1 MKLKRSVAFAA
12 AFSAS
17 TIMATAAF
25 AQTEVQWWHA
35 MGGALGEKLN
45 KIADDFNATQSDY
58 KITPVYKGNYTETL
72 TAAIAAFRAREN
84 PAIVQVFEVGTA
96 TMMAAEGA
104 IYPVYELMADAGEP
118 FDPADYLAS
127 VTGYYTDTE
136 GNMLSM
142 PFNSSTPVLYYN
154 KDIFKKAGLDPNS
167 PPTTWPAL
175 AETAKTI
182 IDSGAATCGFTTG
195 WQSWVQLENFSALH
209 NVSFATKANGFGG
222 FDTELAFNSP
232 LHVTHIQSLAD
243 WKKDGLFK
251 YAGRRSD
258 SAPLFYSSECAMY
271 MNSSA
276 AYAGVNANAKDFEF
290 GVGMLPYWPKEE
302 DAQLIA
308 IQEELQSH
316 ISAIADDITSRLPSA
331 EEYLTLAGEIR
342 GLRAAMASVQSA
354 QGVPQNSIIG
364 GATLWVLQGRPED
377 EYKGV
382 AKFFSYLAS
391 PEVQAWWHQQTG
403 YLPITLAAFELSEK
417 QGFYDENP
425 GTDTSIKQMTLNP
438 PTENSKGLRLGNFV
452 QIRDVINEELETVW
466 SGEKTAKEALDRA
479 VARGNDLL
487 REFEAAN

>member
-17 TIMATAAF
+17 TILATAAF

-45 KIADDFNATQSDY
+45 KIADDFNTTQSDY

-118 FDPADYLAS
+118 FDPDDYLAS
-127 VTGYYTDTE
+127 VTGYYTDTD

-154 KDIFKKAGLDPNS
+154 KDIFKKAGLDPEA
-167 PPTTWPAL
+167 PPQTWPEL
-175 AETAKTI
+175 AEAAKTI

-209 NVSFATKANGFGG
+209 DASFASKANGFGG

-232 LHVTHIQSLAD
+232 LHVTHVQSLAD
-243 WKKDGLFK
+243 WKKDGVFK
-251 YAGRRSD
+251 YGGRRSD
-258 SAPLFYSSECAMY
+258 SAPLFYSGECAMY

-276 AYAGVNANAKDFEF
+276 AYAGVSANAKDFEF
-290 GVGMLPYWPKEE
+290 GVGMLPYWPQV
-302 DAQLIA
+302 DGA
-308 IQEELQSH
+308 
-316 ISAIADDITSRLPSA
+316 
-331 EEYLTLAGEIR
+331 
-342 GLRAAMASVQSA
+342 
-354 QGVPQNSIIG
+354 PQNSIIG

-382 AKFFSYLAS
+382 AKFFSYLSS
-391 PEVQAWWHQQTG
+391 PEVQAWWHQATG
-403 YLPITLAAFELSEK
+403 YLPITSASYELSK
-417 QGFYDENP
+417 TQGFYDENP

-452 QIRDVINEELETVW
+452 QIRDIINEELETVW
-466 SGEKTAKEALDRA
+466 AGEKTAKEALDRA

>member
-127 VTGYYTDTE
+127 VTGYYTDTD

-154 KDIFKKAGLDPNS
+154 KDVFKKAGLDPEA
-167 PPTTWPAL
+167 PPQTWPEL
-175 AETAKTI
+175 AEAAKTI

-209 NVSFATKANGFGG
+209 DASFASKANGFGG

-232 LHVTHIQSLAD
+232 LHVTHVQSLAD
-243 WKKDGLFK
+243 WKKDGVFK
-251 YAGRRSD
+251 YGGRRSD
-258 SAPLFYSSECAMY
+258 SAPLFYSGECAMY

-276 AYAGVNANAKDFEF
+276 AYAGVSANAKDFEF
-290 GVGMLPYWPKEE
+290 GVGMLPYWPQV
-302 DAQLIA
+302 DGA
-308 IQEELQSH
+308 
-316 ISAIADDITSRLPSA
+316 
-331 EEYLTLAGEIR
+331 
-342 GLRAAMASVQSA
+342 
-354 QGVPQNSIIG
+354 PQNSIIG

-382 AKFFSYLAS
+382 AKFFSYLSS
-391 PEVQAWWHQQTG
+391 PEVQAWWHQATG
-403 YLPITLAAFELSEK
+403 YLPITSASYELSKK

-452 QIRDVINEELETVW
+452 QIRDIINEELETVW
-466 SGEKTAKEALDRA
+466 AGEKTAKEALDRA

>member
-118 FDPADYLAS
+118 FDPDDYLAS

-154 KDIFKKAGLDPNS
+154 KDVFKKAGLDPEA
-167 PPTTWPAL
+167 PPQTWPEL
-175 AETAKTI
+175 AEAAKAI

-209 NVSFATKANGFGG
+209 DASFASKANGFGG

-232 LHVTHIQSLAD
+232 LHVTHVQSLAD
-243 WKKDGLFK
+243 WKKDGVFK
-251 YAGRRSD
+251 YGGRRSD
-258 SAPLFYSSECAMY
+258 SAPLFYSGECAMY

-276 AYAGVNANAKDFEF
+276 AYAGVSANAKDFEF
-290 GVGMLPYWPKEE
+290 GVGMLPYWPQV
-302 DAQLIA
+302 DGA
-308 IQEELQSH
+308 
-316 ISAIADDITSRLPSA
+316 
-331 EEYLTLAGEIR
+331 
-342 GLRAAMASVQSA
+342 
-354 QGVPQNSIIG
+354 PQNSIIG

-382 AKFFSYLAS
+382 AKFFSYLSS
-391 PEVQAWWHQQTG
+391 PEVQAWWHQATG
-403 YLPITLAAFELSEK
+403 YLPITSASYELSKK

-438 PTENSKGLRLGNFV
+438 PTDNSKGLRLGNFV
-452 QIRDVINEELETVW
+452 QIRDIINEELETVW
-466 SGEKTAKEALDRA
+466 AGEKTAKEALDRA

>member
-17 TIMATAAF
+17 TVLATAAF

-45 KIADDFNATQSDY
+45 KIADDFNASQSDY

-72 TAAIAAFRAREN
+72 TAAIAAFRAKEN

-96 TMMAAEGA
+96 TMMAAQGA

-118 FDPADYLAS
+118 FDPDDYLAS

-154 KDIFKKAGLDPNS
+154 KDIFKKAGLDPEA
-167 PPTTWPAL
+167 PPETWPEL
-175 AETAKTI
+175 ADMAQTI
-182 IDSGAATCGFTTG
+182 IDSDAATCGFTTG

-209 NVSFATKANGFGG
+209 NVGFASKANGFGG

-232 LHVTHIQSLAD
+232 LHVTHVQALAD
-243 WKKDGLFK
+243 WKNDGVFK
-251 YAGRRSD
+251 YGGRRSD
-258 SAPLFYSSECAMY
+258 SAPLFYSGECAMY

-276 AYAGVNANAKDFEF
+276 AYAGVTANAKDFEF
-290 GVGMLPYWPKEE
+290 GVGMLPYWP
-302 DAQLIA
+302 Q
-308 IQEELQSH
+308 
-316 ISAIADDITSRLPSA
+316 
-331 EEYLTLAGEIR
+331 
-342 GLRAAMASVQSA
+342 VN
-354 QGVPQNSIIG
+354 GVPQNSIIG
-364 GATLWVLQGRPED
+364 GATLWVLRGRPDD

-382 AKFFSYLAS
+382 AKFFSYLSS

>member
-118 FDPADYLAS
+118 FDPDDYLAS

-154 KDIFKKAGLDPNS
+154 KDVFKKAGLDPEA
-167 PPTTWPAL
+167 PPQTWPEL
-175 AETAKTI
+175 AETAKKI

-209 NVSFATKANGFGG
+209 DASFASKANGFGG

-232 LHVTHIQSLAD
+232 LHVTHVQSLAD
-243 WKKDGLFK
+243 WKKDGVFK
-251 YAGRRSD
+251 YGGRRSD
-258 SAPLFYSSECAMY
+258 SAPLFYSGECAMY

-276 AYAGVNANAKDFEF
+276 AYAGVSANAKDFEF
-290 GVGMLPYWPKEE
+290 GVGMLPYWPQV
-302 DAQLIA
+302 DGA
-308 IQEELQSH
+308 
-316 ISAIADDITSRLPSA
+316 
-331 EEYLTLAGEIR
+331 
-342 GLRAAMASVQSA
+342 
-354 QGVPQNSIIG
+354 PQNSIIG

-382 AKFFSYLAS
+382 AKFFSYLSS
-391 PEVQAWWHQQTG
+391 PEVQAWWHQATG
-403 YLPITLAAFELSEK
+403 YLPITSASYELSKK

-452 QIRDVINEELETVW
+452 QIRDIINEELETVW
-466 SGEKTAKEALDRA
+466 AGEKTAKEALDRA

>member
-104 IYPVYELMADAGEP
+104 IYPVYQLMADSGEP
-118 FDPADYLAS
+118 FDPDDYLAS

-154 KDIFKKAGLDPNS
+154 KDVFKKAGLDPEA
-167 PPTTWPAL
+167 PPQTWPEL
-175 AETAKTI
+175 AEAAKAI

-209 NVSFATKANGFGG
+209 DASFASKANGFGG

-232 LHVTHIQSLAD
+232 LHVTHVQSLAD
-243 WKKDGLFK
+243 WKKDGVFK
-251 YAGRRSD
+251 YGGRRSD
-258 SAPLFYSSECAMY
+258 SAPLFYSGECAMY

-276 AYAGVNANAKDFEF
+276 AYAGVSANAKDFEF
-290 GVGMLPYWPKEE
+290 GVGMLPYWPQV
-302 DAQLIA
+302 DGA
-308 IQEELQSH
+308 
-316 ISAIADDITSRLPSA
+316 
-331 EEYLTLAGEIR
+331 
-342 GLRAAMASVQSA
+342 
-354 QGVPQNSIIG
+354 PQNSIIG

-382 AKFFSYLAS
+382 AKFFSYLSS
-391 PEVQAWWHQQTG
+391 PEVQAWWHQATG
-403 YLPITLAAFELSEK
+403 YLPITSASYELSKK

-438 PTENSKGLRLGNFV
+438 PTDNSKGLRLGNFV
-452 QIRDVINEELETVW
+452 QIRDIINEELETVW
-466 SGEKTAKEALDRA
+466 AGEKTAKEALDRA

>member
-17 TIMATAAF
+17 TVLATAAF

-45 KIADDFNATQSDY
+45 KIADDFNASQSDY

-72 TAAIAAFRAREN
+72 TAAIAAFRAKEN

-96 TMMAAEGA
+96 TMMAAQGA

-118 FDPADYLAS
+118 FDPDDYLAS

-154 KDIFKKAGLDPNS
+154 KDIFKKAGLDPEA
-167 PPTTWPAL
+167 PPETWPEL
-175 AETAKTI
+175 ADMAQTI
-182 IDSGAATCGFTTG
+182 IDSDAATCGFTTG

-209 NVSFATKANGFGG
+209 NVGFASKANGFGG

-232 LHVTHIQSLAD
+232 LHVTHVQALAD
-243 WKKDGLFK
+243 WKNDGVFK
-251 YAGRRSD
+251 YGGRRSD
-258 SAPLFYSSECAMY
+258 SAPLFYSGECAMY

-276 AYAGVNANAKDFEF
+276 AYAGVTANAKDFEF
-290 GVGMLPYWPKEE
+290 GVGMLPYWP
-302 DAQLIA
+302 QV
-308 IQEELQSH
+308 S
-316 ISAIADDITSRLPSA
+316 
-331 EEYLTLAGEIR
+331 
-342 GLRAAMASVQSA
+342 
-354 QGVPQNSIIG
+354 GVPQNSIIG
-364 GATLWVLQGRPED
+364 GATLWVLRGRPDD

-382 AKFFSYLAS
+382 AKFFSYLSS

>member
-118 FDPADYLAS
+118 FDPDDYLAS
-127 VTGYYTDTE
+127 VTGYYTDTD

-154 KDIFKKAGLDPNS
+154 KDVFKKAGLDPEA
-167 PPTTWPAL
+167 PPQTWPEL
-175 AETAKTI
+175 AEAAKTI

-209 NVSFATKANGFGG
+209 DASFASKANGFGG

-232 LHVTHIQSLAD
+232 LHVTHVQSLAD
-243 WKKDGLFK
+243 WKKDGVFK
-251 YAGRRSD
+251 YGGRRSD
-258 SAPLFYSSECAMY
+258 SAPLFYSGECAMY

-276 AYAGVNANAKDFEF
+276 AYAGVSANAKDFEF
-290 GVGMLPYWPKEE
+290 GVGMLPYWPQV
-302 DAQLIA
+302 DGA
-308 IQEELQSH
+308 
-316 ISAIADDITSRLPSA
+316 
-331 EEYLTLAGEIR
+331 
-342 GLRAAMASVQSA
+342 
-354 QGVPQNSIIG
+354 PQNSIIG

-382 AKFFSYLAS
+382 AKFFSYLSS
-391 PEVQAWWHQQTG
+391 PEVQAWWHQATG
-403 YLPITLAAFELSEK
+403 YLPITSASYELSKK

-452 QIRDVINEELETVW
+452 QIRDIINEELETVW
-466 SGEKTAKEALDRA
+466 AGEKTAKEALDRA